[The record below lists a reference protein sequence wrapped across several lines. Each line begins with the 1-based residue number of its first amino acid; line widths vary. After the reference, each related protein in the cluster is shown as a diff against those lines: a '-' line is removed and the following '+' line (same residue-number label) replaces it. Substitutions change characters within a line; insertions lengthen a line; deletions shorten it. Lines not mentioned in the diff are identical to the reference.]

1 MYSHWGYPKR
11 NIVRFTEIWQIQKE
25 CLYLRCMLR
34 KYPIGLQ
41 SFRKIRE
48 GGYVY
53 IDKTEII
60 HRLIKTGQYYFLS
73 RPRRFGKSLLVDTI
87 EELFKGSKE
96 LFEGLSIYNN
106 WDWNIAHPVIRFSFA
121 NIGIKT
127 RGLEAA
133 INGALE
139 ENANRLG
146 IALTKVNY
154 DLRFRELIEKAAQKG
169 NVVILI
175 DEYDKPIIDFLDEPE
190 AMEDNRSVMKNFY
203 SVLKDSD
210 SHIRFLLMTGV
221 SQFSH
226 VSVFSD
232 LNNLRNITLVS
243 KFAGIAGITQTEL
256 EENFASEILE
266 LKKQRPDILSEIKD
280 WYNGYTWD
288 MLSWVY
294 NPFSLL
300 NFMDEPK
307 FRNYWFAS
315 GTPSFIAR
323 QLKKDGVYDVEN
335 IQLGELDLSTFEA
348 DSPNLGSLLF
358 QTGYL
363 TIKNISPSGQ
373 VYQMGFPN
381 REVRN
386 SLLDGL
392 LSIYRGVY
400 PSGSMPLIEA
410 IQKVLREGDIVELIK
425 QLNTLIACIPYDH
438 WNAETES
445 IFNVITFLTFKF
457 SGVDVTSEVHSAR
470 GRCDLL
476 VNTEQFIYV
485 MELKLDGT
493 ADEALQ
499 QIKRKGYLAPYV
511 GDTRKKLAVGISFSS
526 ENREVAEYQIEEL

>member
-1 MYSHWGYPKR
+1 
-11 NIVRFTEIWQIQKE
+11 
-25 CLYLRCMLR
+25 MLR

-96 LFEGLSIYNN
+96 LFEGLWIYNN

-175 DEYDKPIIDFLDEPE
+175 DEYDKPIIDFLDEPKL
-190 AMEDNRSVMKNFY
+190 MEGNRSVMKNFY
-203 SVLKDSD
+203 SILKDSD
-210 SHIRFLLMTGV
+210 RHIRFLLMTGV

-243 KFAGIAGITQTEL
+243 KFAAIVGITQTEL
-256 EENFASEILE
+256 EENFASEIQE
-266 LKKQRPDILSEIKD
+266 LKKQRPDILTQIKD

-323 QLKKDGVYDVEN
+323 QLKKEGVYDMEN
-335 IQLGELDLSTFEA
+335 IQLGESALSTFEA
-348 DSPNLGSLLF
+348 DNPNPGSLLF
-358 QTGYL
+358 QTGCL
-363 TIKNISPSGQ
+363 TIKDISPSGQ
-373 VYQMGFPN
+373 VYQLGFPN

-386 SLLDGL
+386 SLLDGVPNT
-392 LSIYRGVY
+392 YRGVY
-400 PSGSMPLIEA
+400 PSGS
-410 IQKVLREGDIVELIK
+410 
-425 QLNTLIACIPYDH
+425 IAH
-438 WNAETES
+438 
-445 IFNVITFLTFKF
+445 
-457 SGVDVTSEVHSAR
+457 
-470 GRCDLL
+470 
-476 VNTEQFIYV
+476 
-485 MELKLDGT
+485 
-493 ADEALQ
+493 
-499 QIKRKGYLAPYV
+499 
-511 GDTRKKLAVGISFSS
+511 
-526 ENREVAEYQIEEL
+526 